1 MRTESGRRDLLPH
14 LCYEIKMLLTTDLL
28 LLREN
33 KTPRDPNRLAGAIV
47 SLLDDPARARDM
59 GRAGSLDVAARFT
72 PERLADETLRAYE
85 AAVQR
90 FTA

>member
-1 MRTESGRRDLLPH
+1 VATSIGGAAEILQDGRTGLIVP
-14 LCYEIKMLLTTDLL
+14 
-28 LLREN
+28 
-33 KTPRDPNRLAGAIV
+33 PRDPNRLAGAIV